1 MAARMKRR
9 TLLAHAR
16 ALPALAAAALVALT
30 ATPALAAETRAPA
43 PDFVL
48 DSSTGKPIKL
58 SGLKG
63 QVVMINFWATWCGPC
78 RQEMPLLDSIYKQY
92 KDKNFTLL
100 GVNVEPDPKL
110 ANDWLKKKPVSFPV
124 LYDVKSDV
132 SNLYQVAGMPSTVFI
147 DKKGNVRLVHRGY
160 KPGDENEYMNNI
172 RMLMREK

>member
-1 MAARMKRR
+1 MKRR
-9 TLLAHAR
+9 TLTKLV
-16 ALPALAAAALVALT
+16 PALAAAAFVALT
-30 ATPALAAETRAPA
+30 ATPALAAESRSPA

-48 DSSTGKPIKL
+48 DSNTGKPIKL

-63 QVVMINFWATWCGPC
+63 QVVMMNFWATWCGPC
-78 RQEMPLLDSIYKQY
+78 RQEMPLLESIYKQY
-92 KDKNFTLL
+92 KDKGFTLL

-110 ANDWLKKKPVSFPV
+110 ADNWLKKSPVSFPV

-132 SNLYQVAGMPSTVFI
+132 STLYQVAGMPSTVFI
-147 DKKGNVRLVHRGY
+147 DKKGFVRVVHRGY

>member
-1 MAARMKRR
+1 MKRR
-9 TLLAHAR
+9 TVTAF
-16 ALPALAAAALVALT
+16 AAAALVALGAIST
-30 ATPALAAETRAPA
+30 QALAAESKAPA

-78 RQEMPLLDSIYKQY
+78 RQEMPLLESIYKQY
-92 KDKNFTLL
+92 KDKGFTLL

-110 ANDWLKKKPVSFPV
+110 ANDWLKKTPVSFPV

-132 SNLYQVAGMPSTVFI
+132 SNLYKVAGMPSTVFV

>member
-1 MAARMKRR
+1 MKRR
-9 TLLAHAR
+9 TVSVLAA
-16 ALPALAAAALVALT
+16 AAAFVALAAAPSAVV
-30 ATPALAAETRAPA
+30 LAAGATGPA

-48 DSSTGKPIKL
+48 DSNTGKPVKL

-92 KDKNFTLL
+92 KDKSFTLL
-100 GVNVEPDPKL
+100 GVNVEPDPKA
-110 ANDWLKKKPVSFPV
+110 ANDWLKKTPVSFPV

-132 SNLYQVAGMPSTVFI
+132 SNLYKVAGMPSTVFV
-147 DKKGNVRLVHRGY
+147 DKKGNLRVVHRGY

>member
-9 TLLAHAR
+9 TLMHLAAT
-16 ALPALAAAALVALT
+16 AVVALAAAA
-30 ATPALAAETRAPA
+30 ATPALAAETKAPA

-48 DSSTGKPIKL
+48 DSNTGKPIKL

-63 QVVMINFWATWCGPC
+63 QVVMMNFWATWCGPC

-92 KDKNFTLL
+92 KDKGFTLL

-110 ANDWLKKKPVSFPV
+110 ANDWLKKAPVSFPV

-132 SNLYQVAGMPSTVFI
+132 STLYKVAGMPSTVFI
-147 DKKGNVRLVHRGY
+147 DKKGFVRVVHRGY

>member
-1 MAARMKRR
+1 MKSRFAGS
-9 TLLAHAR
+9 LVR
-16 ALPALAAAALVALT
+16 AVALVALSS
-30 ATPALAAETRAPA
+30 ALSAAPALAAESTGPA

-48 DSSTGKPIKL
+48 DSNTGKPVKL

-110 ANDWLKKKPVSFPV
+110 ANDWLKKSPVSFPV

-132 SNLYQVAGMPSTVFI
+132 SNLYKVSGMPSTVFV
-147 DKKGNVRLVHRGY
+147 DKKGNVRVIHRGY

-172 RMLMREK
+172 RMLLREK